1 MVCHPLHPRAPRH
14 DTYSLS
20 PTDSASSDDDMD
32 MDAFGDDF
40 KIPQRVVRKAY
51 EIDHE
56 SLSQSAVEEL
66 MSNDIAHISGIFG
79 VEVRIHPHFQYL
91 QRLHYPRVVTI
102 VLTDMHGS
110 ASLEAHELEQR
121 AAH

>member
-1 MVCHPLHPRAPRH
+1 
-14 DTYSLS
+14 
-20 PTDSASSDDDMD
+20 MD